1 MPFWPNIYAGKTLI
15 THGETGV
22 SKKDRE
28 TVEQVCAWYGH
39 RADALIEILHDVQ
52 RAHACVSD
60 EAARTIAASLNIS
73 RAEIQGVRS
82 FYADFSTAPRAERRI
97 RLCRA
102 EACQAV
108 GADQLAAE
116 LDRAGTPHEAVYCLG
131 NCALGP
137 AALIGERLVGR
148 ATPDRLAA
156 ASAGSGDDD

>member
-1 MPFWPNIYAGKTLI
+1 MF
-15 THGETGV
+15 THGEMGL
-22 SKKDRE
+22 SKTDGE
-28 TVEQVCAWYGH
+28 IVEQVCARYDH

-52 RAHACVSD
+52 RTQNCVDD
-60 EAARTIAASLNIS
+60 EAARTIAARLNIS

-82 FYADFSTAPRAERRI
+82 FYADFSTTPRAPQRI

-108 GADQLAAE
+108 GADRLAEE

-137 AALIGERLVGR
+137 AALIGERLIGR

-156 ASAGSGDDD
+156 ASASATGGHDD

>member
-1 MPFWPNIYAGKTLI
+1 MNTR
-15 THGETGV
+15 GEMGL
-22 SKKDRE
+22 SKADKE
-28 TVEQVCAWYGH
+28 AVQQVCARYDH

-52 RAHACVSD
+52 QAQQCVSD
-60 EAARTIAASLNIS
+60 EAARIIAANLNIS

-82 FYADFSTAPRAERRI
+82 FYADFSTAPRAPDRI

-116 LDRAGTPHEAVYCLG
+116 LDRTGTPHEAVYCLG

-137 AALIGERLVGR
+137 AALIGERLIGR
-148 ATPDRLAA
+148 ATPERLAA
-156 ASAGSGDDD
+156 IKAGGCQDD